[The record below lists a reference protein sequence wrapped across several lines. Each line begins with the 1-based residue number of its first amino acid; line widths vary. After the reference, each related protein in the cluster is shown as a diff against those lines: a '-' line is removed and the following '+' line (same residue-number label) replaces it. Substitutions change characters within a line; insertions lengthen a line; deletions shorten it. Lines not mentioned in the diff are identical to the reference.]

1 MKFIVTKELAYFQQW
16 SQNIRESI
24 KHMKSKVS
32 KIKDKL
38 NSGKSKQKTKG
49 DVCLQINVLI
59 ESNKNIKD

>member
-1 MKFIVTKELAYFQQW
+1 MKF
-16 SQNIRESI
+16 
-24 KHMKSKVS
+24 KVS

>member
-1 MKFIVTKELAYFQQW
+1 MKF
-16 SQNIRESI
+16 
-24 KHMKSKVS
+24 KVY

-38 NSGKSKQKTKG
+38 NSGNSKQKTKG